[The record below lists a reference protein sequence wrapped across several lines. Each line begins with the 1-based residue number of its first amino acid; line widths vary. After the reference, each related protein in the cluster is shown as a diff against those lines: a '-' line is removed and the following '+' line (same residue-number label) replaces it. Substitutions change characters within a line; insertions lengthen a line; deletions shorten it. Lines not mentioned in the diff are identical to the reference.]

1 PAPSIVYAPTNWRRQ
16 AMTELVLGKIED
28 GVAILTLNR
37 PETSNA
43 MSMALTD
50 ALYALVEPY
59 SRDRSVRAWLITS
72 TGKNFCAGGDIGAFG
87 NTDDPQ
93 GLIGSLARRLH
104 DSLRILHEHRAP
116 VVMAIQGAAAGAG
129 FSMVS
134 GADIAIAARSSTYL
148 WAYAAIGL
156 TCDGGSTW
164 NLPRVIGLRRAQ
176 ELAFTGRRLTGEE
189 AAAIGLVTR
198 VVDDEL
204 LQEEALK
211 VARQIAQGPT
221 ESFGTVKSLFAR
233 TFANDYGTQLEAEA
247 TAIAAALGRPDGA
260 NAVQSFLT
268 KSKPL
273 FIGE

>member
-1 PAPSIVYAPTNWRRQ
+1 
-16 AMTELVLGKIED
+16 MTELVLGKIED
-28 GVAILTLNR
+28 GVATLTFNR
-37 PETSNA
+37 PEASNA
-43 MSMALTD
+43 MSLALAD

-59 SRDRSVRAWLITS
+59 ARDRRVRAWLINAN
-72 TGKNFCAGGDIGAFG
+72 GKNFCAGGDVGAFG

-93 GLIGSLARRLH
+93 GLIGSMARRLH
-104 DSLRILHEHRAP
+104 DSLRILHSHRAP

-129 FSMVS
+129 FSLVS

-148 WAYAAIGL
+148 WAYAALGL
-156 TCDGGSTW
+156 TCDGGATW
-164 NLPRVIGLRRAQ
+164 NLPRVIGIRRAQ

-221 ESFGTVKSLFAR
+221 ESFGAVKGLFANS
-233 TFANDYGTQLEAEA
+233 FANDFSTQLEAEA
-247 TAIAAALGRPDGA
+247 TAIAAALGRPDGT
-260 NAVQSFLT
+260 NAVQSFLA
-268 KSKPL
+268 KNKPV
-273 FIGE
+273 FTGE